1 MSSALTPRPGDV
13 IVAGA
18 AALVALLYTALA
30 GADPSPALRVEA
42 LLSWLLVAALL
53 FWRSRVRVAAVAVL
67 VLLSCWALNW
77 SVALPGN
84 LGVTPWLLTA
94 PMVVWST
101 TRHLPDRRWWGRGV
115 LLATLAGSLLSPAM
129 WRVTLDGP
137 VYRTGGDWAVFLL
150 VHWLILI
157 CAHLLA
163 LRQVARDQARRQHLD
178 AAVRERELRL
188 RAGREEERILI
199 AGEIHDV
206 LAHSLTL
213 IKVNAN
219 AGLRLGARDPRTMT
233 GYLEDI
239 HTVSSQALGQV
250 RDIVTALRDDARELR
265 PAPQL
270 SDVPRIVDE
279 FTRAG
284 LEVTTDLPEH
294 LDRWSAEIPVIN
306 QLAVVRI
313 ITEGLTNALRHQGH
327 GTEARVTL
335 TVDDDVE
342 VLVDSTRNG
351 EPPPEPGNPGTQDG
365 TGTGTGL
372 VALAERTRALGGSFH
387 AEGHA
392 GGFHLRG
399 RIPLTL
405 RGGGERQ

>member
-1 MSSALTPRPGDV
+1 MSPALTPRPGDV

-30 GADPSPALRVEA
+30 GAEPSPALRVEA

-188 RAGREEERILI
+188 RAAREEERILI

-270 SDVPRIVDE
+270 
-279 FTRAG
+279 
-284 LEVTTDLPEH
+284 
-294 LDRWSAEIPVIN
+294 
-306 QLAVVRI
+306 
-313 ITEGLTNALRHQGH
+313 TNALRHQGH

-387 AEGHA
+387 AAGHA